1 MYLVQEQKDFVIFFI
16 PYCFIVKYEF
26 GIFYIPKLEFRQY
39 VTIIKG
45 VTNVLKNFR
54 PGKCSVCRYMVFP
67 YLEVTMCFDRRR
79 PS

>member
-1 MYLVQEQKDFVIFFI
+1 MKGVNVPCSRTKRFVTFFI

-26 GIFYIPKLEFRQY
+26 GIFDIPKLEFRQY

-54 PGKCSVCRYMVFP
+54 PGKQAQMICSVTF
-67 YLEVTMCFDRRR
+67 
-79 PS
+79 